1 MINEKT
7 ILRVGSTETENIK
20 ALELRLKALGY
31 YNGLIDGS
39 YGPVL
44 KAAVTAY
51 QKFKGLVQDGEA
63 AKITLRSLG
72 LLHTTP
78 TPRQVKPTVL
88 YNSDKDA
95 DLKAAATALGGKFN
109 TVTDSYNLIKGKGK
123 YSKYIG
129 DKKKWAEEIR
139 ALLNNCVDW
148 AQALAHIIDRL
159 NAVAGKG
166 YQYRYVRTYCVKD
179 QVGHVYLEVKGGEF
193 GSNYVAVDPA
203 AGAGSK
209 YPIGKAWCQD
219 YPKKTYNPGYAVKDD
234 GI

>member
-7 ILRVGSTETENIK
+7 ILRVGSTEKENIK
-20 ALELRLKALGY
+20 ALQMRLKALGY
-31 YNGLIDGS
+31 YPGKVDGS
-39 YGPVL
+39 FGPVTR
-44 KAAVTAY
+44 AAVILY
-51 QKFKGLVQDGEA
+51 QKAKKLVQDGVA
-63 AKITLRSLG
+63 AKITLTSLG
-72 LLHTTP
+72 LLHATSTP
-78 TPRQVKPTVL
+78 TKAKPIIL

-109 TVTDSYNLIKGKGK
+109 TATETYNLIKGKGK
-123 YSKYIG
+123 YSKYLG
-129 DKKKWAEEIR
+129 DKKKWNEEIQ

-148 AQALAHIIDRL
+148 AQVLAHIIDRL

-193 GSNYVAVDPA
+193 GSNYVTVDPA

-219 YPKKTYNPGYAVKDD
+219 YPNKTYNPGYAMKDD